1 MGEGAA
7 AFLATPHVPGG
18 RARCTEPQS
27 RRTAGAPRC
36 WSDMGSGLLAGT
48 AGVTRAVA
56 RWWGLLGTGCPRP
69 TEAPAALP
77 YRSAWVHVDL

>member
-1 MGEGAA
+1 MLGEGAA

-36 WSDMGSGLLAGT
+36 WSDMGSGLLAGP
-48 AGVTRAVA
+48 
-56 RWWGLLGTGCPRP
+56 LG
-69 TEAPAALP
+69 
-77 YRSAWVHVDL
+77 